1 MRPDRDDYVII
12 HCDAVWDSSDGTPA
26 DCSQSCTG
34 YGCNFRKYDPTYA
47 NWSTPYDSLSLMH
60 YAPYEFG
67 KGPGP
72 AIEARPGVSTPTEH
86 TFPTIKDA
94 QKVCELYSDK
104 CTNVCGDGVVSGEE
118 QCDDGNNFDGDGCNA
133 GCKREGEDVC
143 GDGIITAGE
152 ECDDGNTVD
161 GDGCSATCKL
171 EKHDGDSTTPPDT
184 CSLSACN
191 PWAAASCDITTS
203 CTALGGA
210 TQGGVGQHLCACRH
224 GYRAS
229 GYAADDESVQVRL
242 PWKEQG
248 RRVFVK
254 PGVACEQLCD
264 EWTLGID
271 GCKEVRESPA
281 CY

>member
-34 YGCNFRKYDPTYA
+34 YGCNFRKYDPTDA

-143 GDGIITAGE
+143 GDGIITAA
-152 ECDDGNTVD
+152 NWRSMT
-161 GDGCSATCKL
+161 ATARHRQTL
-171 EKHDGDSTTPPDT
+171 
-184 CSLSACN
+184 
-191 PWAAASCDITTS
+191 AAY
-203 CTALGGA
+203 LPA
-210 TQGGVGQHLCACRH
+210 TRGLLQAVI
-224 GYRAS
+224 S
-229 GYAADDESVQVRL
+229 RL
-242 PWKEQG
+242 PA
-248 RRVFVK
+248 RRL
-254 PGVACEQLCD
+254 GVQLRVVWASICVRAGMGIGL
-264 EWTLGID
+264 LGTRRMMKV
-271 GCKEVRESPA
+271 CR
-281 CY
+281 